1 MLRKLCSIVLL
12 LFAAASLAAVRV
24 QAQDVTL
31 DAPELTPVLAGQGKV
46 RVTIEAGASGT
57 PEGFSVWWMP
67 RSRFEEYGSNWAN
80 VPTWARRSAS
90 FVGEASLNTWG
101 ETTQNFQLGGYSRL
115 DVELGDL
122 FDESGVLGS
131 VADELSPAVEY
142 VMTAFAN
149 APQGSHAAFSSAVY
163 CVTQVSGDNCTYT
176 QGYWKTHPEAW
187 PVSSL
192 TLGTVSYSK
201 TKLLAILSQPVQ
213 GNGLVSLARQLIA
226 AKLNLAAGA
235 SPAAV
240 ASIITMADGL
250 IAGRVVPPNGSGSLT
265 TSSTSVITQA
275 LDDFNNG
282 LSGPGHC
289 GSTPARASTWGSL
302 KTLHR

>member
-1 MLRKLCSIVLL
+1 MLRRLRSIALFLL
-12 LFAAASLAAVRV
+12 AAASLAAVRA

-46 RVTIEAGASGT
+46 RVTIEAGASGA

-67 RSRFEEYGSNWAN
+67 RSRFEEYGSNWNN

-101 ETTQNFQLGGYSRL
+101 EQTQNFQLGGYSRL

-122 FDESGVLGS
+122 FDESGVLGA

-149 APQGSHAAFSSAVY
+149 APQGTHAAFSAAVY
-163 CVTQVSGDNCTYT
+163 SVTQVSGDNCTYT

-192 TLGTVSYSK
+192 TLGTVSYTK
-201 TKLLAILSQPVQ
+201 TQLLAILAQPVQ

-235 SPAAV
+235 SPSAI

-250 IAGRVVPPNGSGSLT
+250 IAGRVVPPNGSGSRT